1 MSERDVLDKY
11 STGLRRHELSYSAQ
25 KSTSQRAQAVRG
37 GRTES
42 SCSALSEQQLLDKL
56 QRPPSPTRYAF
67 TAIADNV
74 AEKQRIAR
82 GYVLD
87 RGLPTQ
93 RAVLEYETLGWWLT
107 IGDNSFYLGAEKPGI
122 SVGDR
127 IGITIERISE

>member
-1 MSERDVLDKY
+1 MLVEPRPC
-11 STGLRRHELSYSAQ
+11 REWC
-25 KSTSQRAQAVRG
+25 
-37 GRTES
+37 GRSFS
-42 SCSALSEQQLLDKL
+42 S
-56 QRPPSPTRYAF
+56 
-67 TAIADNV
+67 DNV

-87 RGLPTQ
+87 RSLPTQ

-107 IGDNSFYLGAEKPGI
+107 IGDNSFYLGAEKPDI

>member
-1 MSERDVLDKY
+1 MLVEPRPC
-11 STGLRRHELSYSAQ
+11 REW
-25 KSTSQRAQAVRG
+25 RG
-37 GRTES
+37 RSFS
-42 SCSALSEQQLLDKL
+42 S
-56 QRPPSPTRYAF
+56 
-67 TAIADNV
+67 DNV

-87 RGLPTQ
+87 RSLPTQ

-107 IGDNSFYLGAEKPGI
+107 IGDNSFYLGAEKPDI

>member
-1 MSERDVLDKY
+1 M
-11 STGLRRHELSYSAQ
+11 
-25 KSTSQRAQAVRG
+25 
-37 GRTES
+37 
-42 SCSALSEQQLLDKL
+42 LDKL

-93 RAVLEYETLGWWLT
+93 RAVLEYGTLGWWLT
-107 IGDNSFYLGAEKPGI
+107 IGDNSFYLGAEKPDI